1 MDEIFQQFKKKYFQL
16 FDSYDFLGKNLC
28 MSETGEN
35 SLEQKLRNLIETIDV
50 ANALTEPLT
59 ASIENLLKVTAYE
72 LNSEEASVLIREGDE
87 GDLRF
92 LSAIGKVAAQLINLR
107 VPSGKGI
114 AGFVFSSGQP
124 MAVADAGEEE
134 TFYAEVDKQTGYSTQ
149 TILAT
154 PLRHNGEIIG
164 VLEYV
169 NRIGEPPY
177 EAFTPDEMDKAALF
191 AEAVA
196 SLVNAYEASKL
207 FRELGEKMI
216 VGDQTAKY
224 SEVRD
229 WLKDLRSAPEHK
241 EMLDLAIL
249 IREIASRGEAERAMC
264 REILEAVVK
273 FSDGKLETSFLSF

>member
-1 MDEIFQQFKKKYFQL
+1 
-16 FDSYDFLGKNLC
+16 
-28 MSETGEN
+28 MSETDEN
-35 SLEQKLRNLIETIDV
+35 NFEKKFRNLIETIDV

-59 ASIENLLKVTAYE
+59 ISIENLLKVTASE
-72 LNSEEASVLIREGDE
+72 MNSEEASVLIREGSE

-92 LSAIGKVAAQLINLR
+92 LSAIGKVADQLKNLR
-107 VPSGKGI
+107 VPAGKGI

-154 PLRHNGEIIG
+154 PLRHNGEVIG
-164 VLEYV
+164 VLEYI

-177 EAFTPDEMDKAALF
+177 EAFTPREMDKAALF

-196 SLVNAYEASKL
+196 SLVTAYESAKI
-207 FRELGEKMI
+207 FRELGDKMME
-216 VGDQTAKY
+216 GQNAQRF
-224 SEVRD
+224 SEFRE
-229 WLKDLRSAPEHK
+229 WLRNLRSATEHK

-249 IREIASRGEAERAMC
+249 IREIASRGEAEREMC
-264 REILEAVVK
+264 REVLEAIVK
-273 FSDGKLETSFLSF
+273 FSDSKSETSFLSY